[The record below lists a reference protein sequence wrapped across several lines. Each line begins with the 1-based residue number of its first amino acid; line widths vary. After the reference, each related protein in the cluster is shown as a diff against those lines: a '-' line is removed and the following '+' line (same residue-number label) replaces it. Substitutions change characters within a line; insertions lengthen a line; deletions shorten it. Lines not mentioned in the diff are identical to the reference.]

1 MTAEL
6 KDQVLEANLELW
18 RRGLILFT
26 WGNVSG
32 IDRERGLVAIKP
44 SGVPYE
50 ELTADKL
57 AVVDLDGN
65 PVGDGFKPSS
75 DTPTHLELYRAF
87 PAIGAVAHSHSHFA
101 TAWAQA
107 RRPIPAL
114 GTTHADYFYGE
125 IPITRP
131 MTQEEIER
139 AYEVETGRVIV
150 ERFRNLEPAAVPGV
164 LVYSHGP
171 VTWGSSPA
179 AAVENMIV
187 LEEVAR
193 LAWHTMTLAPE
204 AEPMAAELLDK
215 HYLRKHG
222 SGKYYGQD

>member
-1 MTAEL
+1 MPAEL
-6 KDQVLEANLELW
+6 IAQVLEANLELW

-50 ELTADKL
+50 ELTAGKL

-87 PAIGAVAHSHSHFA
+87 PDIKAVAHSHSHFA

-114 GTTHADYFYGE
+114 GTTHADYFHGE

-131 MTQEEIER
+131 MIPAEIER
-139 AYEVETGRVIV
+139 AYEVETGRVIA
-150 ERFRNLEPAAVPGV
+150 ERFRDLDPAAVPGV

-171 VTWGSSPA
+171 FTWGASPA
-179 AAVENMIV
+179 AAVENMIA

-193 LAWHTMTLAPE
+193 LAWHTMALEPGL
-204 AEPMAAELLDK
+204 EPMAAELLDK